1 MTTISRR
8 ALTFAL
14 ALAACAAPQTPPPNA
29 TDTQRADLIAFRRD
43 LHRHPE
49 LAGQEARTAQRVAE
63 RLEALGFEVRR
74 GIGGHGVVALL
85 RGMRPGPIVAFRA
98 DMDAVRDT
106 SPDPVDFA
114 STVPGVRHICGH
126 DIHTTIGVAI
136 GESFAALGGDFPG
149 TLMLV
154 FQPAEENVQGAR
166 AMLADGA
173 FAAPKPDAIFAFHTA
188 PYEVGQIGYS
198 EATLM
203 ASRDR
208 VVVTVHG
215 SRAAADDMRQAMLEL
230 SDSERFANHPVGAD
244 FVFAEVGA
252 PQSGGQDLWRMDAT
266 YSLGSSTARERV
278 RSALQ
283 AEALRMR
290 TNGRAT
296 VDIDYRARFAPG
308 VDNDLALTRRAL
320 TSMRAELGDTALR
333 PIGGVTPAFSEDF
346 GAMLDEAPG
355 AMFFLG
361 VSNEARGWVGM
372 PHSPGYVADEDAIF
386 IGARAMTRVLRDYLE
401 AG

>member
-1 MTTISRR
+1 M
-8 ALTFAL
+8 
-14 ALAACAAPQTPPPNA
+14 
-29 TDTQRADLIAFRRD
+29 IAFRRD

-49 LAGQEARTAQRVAE
+49 VSGQEARTAARVAD

-74 GIGGHGVVALL
+74 GVGGHGVVALL
-85 RGMRPGPIVAFRA
+85 RGNRPGRVVAFRA
-98 DMDAVRDT
+98 DMDAVQDA
-106 SPDPVDFA
+106 SPDPVEFA

-136 GESFAALGGDFPG
+136 GEAFAALDGDFPG

-154 FQPAEENVQGAR
+154 FQPAEETVQGAR

-198 EATLM
+198 ESTLM

-208 VVVTVHG
+208 VSVTVRG
-215 SRAAADDMRQAMLEL
+215 DRASAEAMRRAMLAL
-230 SDSERFANHPVGAD
+230 GNSEPFVNHPPGAD
-244 FVFAEVGA
+244 FVFAEVSTPEQSAPGA
-252 PQSGGQDLWRMDAT
+252 WRIDAT
-266 YSLGSSTARERV
+266 YSLSSASARAGV
-278 RSALQ
+278 RAALE
-283 AEALRMR
+283 EAGTRLGGV
-290 TNGRAT
+290 TIAYT
-296 VDIDYRARFAPG
+296 ARFAPG
-308 VDNDLALTRRAL
+308 VDNDPALARRAIA
-320 TSMRAELGDTALR
+320 SMRAELGEHALQ
-333 PIGGVTPAFSEDF
+333 PISGVLPAFSEDF

-372 PHSPGYVADEDAIF
+372 PHSPGYVADEAAIF
-386 IGARAMTRVLRDYLE
+386 VGARTMTRVLRDYLE